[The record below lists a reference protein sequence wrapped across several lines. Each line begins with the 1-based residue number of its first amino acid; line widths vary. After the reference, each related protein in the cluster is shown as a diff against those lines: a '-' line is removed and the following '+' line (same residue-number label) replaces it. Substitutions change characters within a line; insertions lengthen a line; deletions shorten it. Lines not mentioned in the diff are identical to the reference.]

1 MRIAVYNIRYGTGTG
16 FDFHLPVPFSGY
28 LRSTMYSSERIWT
41 FLDRLDADILCLVE
55 VDNGSYR
62 NLGRCQAATLASRNG
77 WEHAFA
83 CKYHKHSLLRGL
95 PLLWSQGN
103 AIISRIPLKGTRE
116 HSFSRGMKRTFLEV
130 RFDGFTI
137 LLAHLSIGS
146 AARIQQIRE
155 LAQHAATIKGP
166 LFIGGDFNT
175 FGGKKELAPLL
186 ENTSLRDS
194 DAAGRPTYPSRSPKR
209 RLDYLLASMDVKVKN
224 FEVPNVPLSDHLPL
238 VCDFEIPEART
249 PLLSADTKTRSF

>member
-28 LRSTMYSSERIWT
+28 LRPTMNSSGRIWS
-41 FLDRLDADILCLVE
+41 FLDRLDADIICLVE

-62 NLGRCQAATLASRNG
+62 NLGHCQAATLAGRNG
-77 WEHAFA
+77 WDHAFA
-83 CKYHKHSLLRGL
+83 CKYHKHSLLREL

-103 AIISRIPLKGTRE
+103 AVISRVPLKGAIE

-130 RFDGFTI
+130 SFDGFTI
-137 LLAHLSIGS
+137 LLAHLSLGRG
-146 AARIQQIRE
+146 ARKQQIQE
-155 LAQHAATIKGP
+155 LAKHAAAIKGP

-175 FGGKKELAPLL
+175 FGGEKELAPLL

-194 DAAGRPTYPSRSPKR
+194 DAAGRATYPSHGPKR
-209 RLDYLLASMDVKVKN
+209 RLDYLLASKDVKVKN
-224 FEVPNVPLSDHLPL
+224 FDVPRVPLSDHLPL
-238 VCDFEIPEART
+238 VCDFEILEART
-249 PLLSADTKTRSF
+249 TATVG